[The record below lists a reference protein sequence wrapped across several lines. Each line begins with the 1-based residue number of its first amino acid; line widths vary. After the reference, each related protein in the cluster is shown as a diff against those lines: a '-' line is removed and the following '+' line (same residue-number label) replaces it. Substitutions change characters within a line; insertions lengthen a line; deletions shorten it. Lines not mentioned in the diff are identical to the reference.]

1 MYDLGT
7 LIDVLDGAPAWAPT
21 ILLALAALVFR
32 PKRRELPRPSRTR
45 PRLSSESGSI
55 LVEVLVGA
63 VLLAMATT
71 ALLNG
76 IDGAQKTGG
85 RNKART
91 VAATLAEQD
100 QERMRGLAPETL
112 VGLIGTPTVR
122 TVNVRG
128 VDYTVRSSSS
138 WAVDAS
144 SNGISCSSASKTAA
158 NLRIVSTVSS
168 ALTRGN
174 VVESSLVSP
183 GPGTFADGEGTV
195 GVQIL
200 DRDGDPAPG
209 VNVSLTGAN
218 SYLATTNDL
227 GCAVFPFID
236 VGDYDISASYL
247 SWVGWQGQT
256 PVLSSVSSIQ
266 GQTTTAGLVMDSPAT
281 INATFNTMVN
291 GVVVTGQKTR
301 WLTVG
306 NAKLNPPYVKQT
318 TLTSAA
324 PANATTV
331 GIGGL
336 FPFADGYGAYGGA
349 CDANDP
355 ADYGATPT
363 TVPVSPG
370 TTATPSVRLPAINLV
385 VYQVNGTSVQSGA
398 TVIVKTADP
407 GCTNT
412 FPTQTTSSTGVLPL
426 PGHPYGKYTVCAY
439 SGTSYGRADVR
450 TSSGWDSKQTTSVA
464 TEGSANKIDD
474 TIDDTAAAGNTTSQ
488 TTSGAIKIQLNR
500 TTSTGAVCP

>member
-7 LIDVLDGAPAWAPT
+7 LLDVLDGAPAWAPT

-32 PKRRELPRPSRTR
+32 PKAPERRPRPARPR

-112 VGLIGTPTVR
+112 VGLIGTPTTR
-122 TVNVRG
+122 TVKVRD
-128 VDYTVRSSSS
+128 VNYTVVSSSS

-195 GVQIL
+195 GVQVL
-200 DRDGDPAPG
+200 DRDGHPVQG
-209 VNVSLTGAN
+209 VSVSLTGTN

-236 VGDYDISASYL
+236 VGDYDISATHS
-247 SWVGWQGQT
+247 SDVGWQGES
-256 PVLSSVSSIQ
+256 PVTGSVSAIQ
-266 GQTTTAGLVMDSPAT
+266 GQTTTAGLVMDSPAG
-281 INATFNTMVN
+281 INASFQTVVN
-291 GVVVTGQKTR
+291 GTTVSNQKTR
-301 WLTVG
+301 WITVG
-306 NAKLNPPYVKQT
+306 NAKLDPPYTKT
-318 TLTSAA
+318 KTLAA
-324 PANATTV
+324 GDATTV
-331 GIGGL
+331 GITGL
-336 FPFADGYGAYGGA
+336 FPFSDGYGVWGGA
-349 CDANDP
+349 CDANNP
-355 ADYGATPT
+355 TLYGASPSA
-363 TVPVSPG
+363 VPVTPG
-370 TTATPSVRLPAINLV
+370 STATVSTVRLPSINLV
-385 VYQVNGTSVQSGA
+385 VYQVNGTTVQSNA
-398 TVIVKTADP
+398 TVTVKSADS
-407 GCTNT
+407 GCTQT
-412 FPTQTTSSTGVLPL
+412 FPTQLSSSTGVLPL
-426 PGHPYGKYTVCAY
+426 PGYPYGKYTICAF
-439 SGTSYGRADVR
+439 SGTRFGRADIR
-450 TSSGWDSKQTTSVA
+450 ASGAWDSRQTTTVA
-464 TEGSANKIDD
+464 TETSTNKIDD
-474 TIDDTAAAGNTTSQ
+474 TVINTAAAGNTTSQ
-488 TTSGAIKIQLNR
+488 TTNGAIKIQLNR
-500 TTSTGAVCP
+500 QTSTGAVCP